1 MGIHHSPHTH
11 RTPIP
16 MGIPIPTAALSTPLY
31 LQLLPLYPALS
42 APQWLQ
48 AEPSS
53 QTLIVAFGADKL
65 SRHRRQKTVIN

>member
-16 MGIPIPTAALSTPLY
+16 MEIPIPTAALSTPLY

-48 AEPSS
+48 AEPSPAPKRLLLHLEL
-53 QTLIVAFGADKL
+53 TNYHATDDRKL
-65 SRHRRQKTVIN
+65 